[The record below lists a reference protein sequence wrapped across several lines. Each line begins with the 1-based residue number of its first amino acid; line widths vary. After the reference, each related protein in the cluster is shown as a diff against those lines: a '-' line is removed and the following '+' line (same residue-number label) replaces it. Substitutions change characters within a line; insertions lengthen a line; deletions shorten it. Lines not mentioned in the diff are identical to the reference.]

1 MALRVLVTG
10 GTGYLGRAIV
20 AALAEAGHHPVVFA
34 RHASA
39 AKLAA
44 DRIDG
49 DVTDAAALRSASL
62 GCDAICHSAALV
74 SIWRRRAADFD
85 EVNVGG
91 LANAIDAARAHGIG
105 RLVYTSSFLALPP
118 ARQAQPVVAND
129 YQRTKVAARQLAV
142 EAALRGVPIV
152 CVYPGVVYGP
162 GVATEGNLVGGLL
175 RDHRRGRLPGLVGG
189 DRIWSFSYIGDVARG
204 HVLALE
210 KGEPGE
216 HYGLGGENRP
226 QRTVFELW
234 HEQGGPTPP
243 RSLPYRLAS
252 AVGLVEEWRARLTG
266 RRPLATRGAIAIFKY
281 DWPVDSRMAA
291 ERLGYRITPLADG
304 VRLMLA
310 ELERPAG

>member
-20 AALAEAGHHPVVFA
+20 AALAEAGHRPVVFA

-39 AKLAA
+39 ARLAA
-44 DRIDG
+44 QCIDG
-49 DVTDAAALRSASL
+49 DVTDAVALRRASD

-91 LANAIDAARAHGIG
+91 LEHAIEAAQAHGIG

-118 ARQAQPVVAND
+118 ARHSQPVMAND
-129 YQRTKVAARQLAV
+129 YQRTKVAARAV
-142 EAALRGVPIV
+142 ALDAARRGVPIV

-175 RDHRRGRLPGLVGG
+175 SDHRRGRLPGLVGA
-189 DRIWSFSYIGDVARG
+189 DRIWSFSYIDDVAKG

-210 KGEPGE
+210 KGEPGG

-226 QRTVFELW
+226 CRTVFELW
-234 HEQGGPTPP
+234 HERGGPAPP
-243 RSLPYRLAS
+243 RSLPYGIAS
-252 AVGLVEEWRARLTG
+252 AVGLAEEWRARLTG
-266 RRPLATRGAIAIFKY
+266 ALPIVTRGSVEILRHDWPLDSRRAGQELGYRWRPLA
-281 DWPVDSRMAA
+281 
-291 ERLGYRITPLADG
+291 EG
-304 VRLMLA
+304 VQALLREIRA
-310 ELERPAG
+310 